1 MTHHTECPDGAA
13 DLDSET
19 GPGERCPA
27 VLVAVPAGN
36 LAAGAA
42 VTARGRM
49 RREGPRVREES
60 WAPGH
65 SVLALQ
71 RTRAYW
77 WPGGLELLLGHW
89 SAALKKSLLGDS
101 RNPLPRDTA
110 NPTDSGSLCSQN
122 SPADAS
128 DKSPSKGGAH
138 YHGNVTGSVRRKPGG
153 VLIFKSL

>member
-1 MTHHTECPDGAA
+1 
-13 DLDSET
+13 
-19 GPGERCPA
+19 
-27 VLVAVPAGN
+27 VLAAVPAGN
-36 LAAGAA
+36 LAPGAA
-42 VTARGRM
+42 VTARGGM

-71 RTRAYW
+71 TTRACW

-110 NPTDSGSLCSQN
+110 NPTDSGSLCSQK
-122 SPADAS
+122 SPAL

-138 YHGNVTGSVRRKPGG
+138 YHGHVTGSVQRKPGG
-153 VLIFKSL
+153 VLGFQKPLELF